1 MSKTGKI
8 SINKYSVLSKAES
21 LNQTL
26 DMMCYS
32 MKWNVCLQIRDN
44 LGISV
49 DNQSSPPQPPF
60 IPPLRMLASWLF
72 RVWTMQRHNLK
83 RIYSLIAGST
93 VMSLKVYIEA
103 FTVNFSIGENL
114 GGSYNAQK
122 AISLH
127 FQEQQKVINAAE
139 WLALAATNILVL
151 SNQTVYANQ

>member
-1 MSKTGKI
+1 
-8 SINKYSVLSKAES
+8 
-21 LNQTL
+21 
-26 DMMCYS
+26 
-32 MKWNVCLQIRDN
+32 
-44 LGISV
+44 
-49 DNQSSPPQPPF
+49 
-60 IPPLRMLASWLF
+60 
-72 RVWTMQRHNLK
+72 
-83 RIYSLIAGST
+83 
-93 VMSLKVYIEA
+93 MSLKVNIKA